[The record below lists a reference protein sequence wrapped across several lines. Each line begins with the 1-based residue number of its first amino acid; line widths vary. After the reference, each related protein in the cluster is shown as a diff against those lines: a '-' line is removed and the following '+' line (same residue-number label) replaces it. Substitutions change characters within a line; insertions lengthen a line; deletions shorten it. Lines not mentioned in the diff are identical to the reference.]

1 MAEANI
7 ITGQYVRI
15 DQTPASI
22 GDRILAR
29 LVDYAI
35 ITVYCI
41 GIGEIVSAL
50 NIGNTR
56 SEVLFVLAVY
66 LPAVFYSPL
75 WETFCNGQTP
85 GKRIRKIK
93 VVNKDG
99 TTPAISS
106 FFMRWLLFGID
117 MFFCIGV
124 LAILMSRN
132 RQRLGDLAAGTMVI
146 KLDNYH
152 DMQVS
157 LDEFSFLS
165 ADYKPVYR
173 QAAELSLN
181 QVDVIQRALA
191 SDYGEER
198 TQRINTLYEKIHK
211 MLDIPYDKTPQEKFL
226 YTLIRDYQHFALE
239 EV

>member
-7 ITGQYVRI
+7 ITGQFVRI

-29 LVDYAI
+29 LADYAI
-35 ITVYCI
+35 IVVYCI
-41 GIGEIVSAL
+41 GIGEIISIL
-50 NIGNTR
+50 DLGDTR
-56 SEVLFVLAVY
+56 GEVLFIMAVY
-66 LPAVFYSPL
+66 LPAVFYTLL
-75 WETFCNGQTP
+75 WETFNNGQTP

-93 VVNKDG
+93 VVNTDG
-99 TTPAISS
+99 TTPTIGS
-106 FFMRWLLFGID
+106 FFMRWLLYGVDI
-117 MFFCIGV
+117 FCGIGV
-124 LAILMSRN
+124 LAVLMNRN

-165 ADYKPVYR
+165 DNYIPVYR
-173 QAAELSLN
+173 QAADLSLN
-181 QVDVIQRALA
+181 QVDVIRRTLA
-191 SDYGEER
+191 SDYGGER
-198 TQRINTLYEKIHK
+198 TQRINTLYGKIHS
-211 MLDIPYDKTPQEKFL
+211 MLNIPYDNTPQEKFL

>member
-7 ITGQYVRI
+7 ITGQFVRI

-22 GDRILAR
+22 GDRIIAR
-29 LVDYAI
+29 LADYAI
-35 ITVYCI
+35 IIVYCI
-41 GIGEIVSAL
+41 GIGKIISLMEL
-50 NIGNTR
+50 GDTR
-56 SEVLFVLAVY
+56 GEVLGVIAIY
-66 LPAVFYSPL
+66 LPAVFYSLL
-75 WETFCNGQTP
+75 WETFNNGQTP

-93 VVNKDG
+93 VVNTDG
-99 TTPAISS
+99 TTPTIGS
-106 FFMRWLLFGID
+106 FFMRWILFGVDI
-117 MFFCIGV
+117 FFGIGV
-124 LAILMSRN
+124 LAILMNKN
-132 RQRLGDLAAGTMVI
+132 RQRIGDLAAGTMVI

-165 ADYKPVYR
+165 DNYKPVYE

-181 QVDVIQRALA
+181 QVDVIRRALA

-198 TQRINTLYEKIHK
+198 TQRIGILYDKVHA
-211 MLDIPYDKTPQEKFL
+211 MLDIPFDNTPKEKFL

-239 EV
+239 EI